1 MATEEAVALLD
12 VPAAEL
18 SYLCDG
24 HGCGVSRD
32 VRHGG
37 RGKSDLLTHLT
48 EVRYVLKERL
58 RCDDPALLSAALF
71 HSIYGTE
78 GFQGKVMPLAERP
91 ALRALIGDRAEFI
104 VYLNCVMDRASLDE
118 AVRGLLGEVDDDV
131 DGAAA
136 AAKYAIRARAEHGGA
151 RVPLTGDQLRDL
163 MRVHFAD
170 WCAGVRATST
180 YNPISTSPPLP
191 FRRVFPALPL

>member
-1 MATEEAVALLD
+1 MATEAALAD

-24 HGCGVSRD
+24 HGCGVSRE

-118 AVRGLLGEVDDDV
+118 AVRGLLGGG
-131 DGAAA
+131 GAAA
-136 AAKYAIRARAEHGGA
+136 QYAIRTRAEHGGA

-170 WCAGVRATST
+170 WCAGAR
-180 YNPISTSPPLP
+180 PPAPKTRFPPPAPDACFPP
-191 FRRVFPALPL
+191 FSF